1 MDTERPEPSPAPTS
15 DTRVDQAIAGLAAL
29 GDRPLDEHPRVL
41 EAAHDR
47 LREILGELGEPARPG
62 RPGQPGLQGQLG
74 QGQLRQGQFGPA
86 VSPEDLRR

>member
-1 MDTERPEPSPAPTS
+1 MDTERPGPSPAPTG
-15 DTRVDQAIAGLAAL
+15 DTRVDQAIAALAAL

-41 EAAHDR
+41 ETAHDQ

-74 QGQLRQGQFGPA
+74 QT
-86 VSPEDLRR
+86 VSPKDLRR

>member
-1 MDTERPEPSPAPTS
+1 MDTERPGPSPAPTG

-41 EAAHDR
+41 EAAHDQ

-62 RPGQPGLQGQLG
+62 QLGLQGQLG
-74 QGQLRQGQFGPA
+74 TT
-86 VSPEDLRR
+86 VSPKDLRR